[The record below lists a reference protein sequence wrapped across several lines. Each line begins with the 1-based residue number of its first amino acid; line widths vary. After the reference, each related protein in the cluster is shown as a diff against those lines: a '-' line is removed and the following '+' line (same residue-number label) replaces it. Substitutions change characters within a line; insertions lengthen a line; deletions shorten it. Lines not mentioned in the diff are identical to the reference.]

1 MRRILL
7 ALVAALTLG
16 VGAAQARPI
25 PAAGLTV
32 EEVAAWLKGAGL
44 DPKISKT
51 DDGEPYVSTAKGGI
65 NFDVDLYDC
74 ADGRCRAL
82 QFVAGFDLK
91 EPLPADKANAW
102 NLKKRYV
109 RVYLDANGD
118 PTFAYDVNVAPG
130 GSYEAL
136 DDDLDIFVQFLPE
149 ILAYIGW

>member
-1 MRRILL
+1 MRPILL
-7 ALVAALTLG
+7 ALAAALTLG
-16 VGAAQARPI
+16 AGAVHARPI

-32 EEVAAWLKGAGL
+32 EEVAAWMTSAGL
-44 DPKISKT
+44 EPKISKA
-51 DDGEPYVSTAKGGI
+51 DDGAPYVTTAKGGI
-65 NFDVDLYDC
+65 NFNVDLYDC

-91 EPLPADKANAW
+91 EPLPAEKANAW
-102 NLKKRYV
+102 NLRKRYV

-136 DDDLDIFVQFLPE
+136 DDDLDVFVQLLPE
-149 ILAYIGW
+149 ILEHIGW